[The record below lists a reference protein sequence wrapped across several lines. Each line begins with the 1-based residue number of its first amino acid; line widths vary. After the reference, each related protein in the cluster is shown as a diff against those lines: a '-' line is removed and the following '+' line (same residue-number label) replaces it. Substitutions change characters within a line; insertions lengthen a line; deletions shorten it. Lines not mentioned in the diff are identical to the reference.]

1 MPRDEAPN
9 RGIRCSV
16 PLPHASVYAELMA
29 VRPRSPRGEGER
41 LRDTL
46 LDVATELLAEVH
58 DIERLSVRAVTSR
71 AGVSPTALYMHFA
84 DKDELVD
91 AIKQRCFAALR
102 EWVDAAGTGAED
114 PRDRLLRM
122 GRAYLAF
129 ARERPGW
136 YAVCFQT
143 RFGGQQEEE
152 NLPPARDTEDADAL
166 VFLDLMDAVGAV
178 VQTSEDELFEIS
190 TIIWTALHGRAS
202 LLQAMPVCPLP
213 DEDRWLRRL
222 ALVVIGQGTE
232 PASA

>member
-1 MPRDEAPN
+1 M
-9 RGIRCSV
+9 
-16 PLPHASVYAELMA
+16 
-29 VRPRSPRGEGER
+29 
-41 LRDTL
+41 
-46 LDVATELLAEVH
+46 ATELLAEVH

-102 EWVDAAGTGAED
+102 EWVDAAGNETDD
-114 PRDRLLRM
+114 PRERLLRM
-122 GRAYLAF
+122 GRAYLSF
-129 ARERPGW
+129 AREHAGW

-143 RFGGQQEEE
+143 RFGEQQED

-166 VFLDLMDAVGAV
+166 VFLDLMDAVEAV
-178 VQTSEDELFEIS
+178 VQTSEEELFEVS

-222 ALVVIGQGTE
+222 ALVVIGRGD
-232 PASA
+232 

>member
-1 MPRDEAPN
+1 
-9 RGIRCSV
+9 
-16 PLPHASVYAELMA
+16 MA

-58 DIERLSVRAVTSR
+58 DIDRLSVRAVTSR

-102 EWVDAAGTGAED
+102 EWVDAAGSGTDD
-114 PRDRLLRM
+114 PRERLLRM

-129 ARERPGW
+129 ARERAGW

-143 RFGGQQEEE
+143 RFGEQQAE

-178 VQTSEDELFEIS
+178 VETSEDELFEIS

-202 LLQAMPVCPLP
+202 LMQAMPACPLP
-213 DEDRWLRRL
+213 EEDRWLRRL
-222 ALVVIGQGTE
+222 ALVVVGRG
-232 PASA
+232 PDRASA